1 MEISKELHDRLELL
15 NAKYQAIG
23 QDLIS
28 YLDGLLY
35 ADVTTYWDYIELD
48 TLLSLQK
55 PKTKFPDEL
64 VFIVYHQITELYFKL
79 VLQEFKALGEIE
91 TPTKAH
97 FIDRVTRIN
106 RYFEALVKSF
116 SIMVDGMDRDEFL
129 KFRMSLLPASGFQ
142 SAQYREIEIYS
153 TDFINLVARDVRS
166 TFDSNASIEAMY
178 EQIYWKYGATEIET
192 GNKTLTL
199 TQFEEKYE
207 QSFIALGKHCESR
220 NLWQVYLNLSEADQA
235 DEEVKKALRTND
247 LNVNVY
253 WPLAHYKSAV
263 RYLSRKDV
271 DVAATGGTNWQKYL
285 PPKFQK
291 RIFYP
296 SLWTAEEIDQWG
308 KGWVEDQI
316 REILKGA

>member
-296 SLWTAEEIDQWG
+296 SLWSAEEIDQWG